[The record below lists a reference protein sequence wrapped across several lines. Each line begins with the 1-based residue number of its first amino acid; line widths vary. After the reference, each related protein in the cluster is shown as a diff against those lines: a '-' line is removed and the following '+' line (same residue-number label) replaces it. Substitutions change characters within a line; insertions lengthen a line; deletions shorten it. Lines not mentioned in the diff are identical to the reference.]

1 MDNKTYLDNANAR
14 DRAEWKSADANSV
27 PPSNG
32 VEPIKM
38 LYVKHKLGNN
48 YLSANGTGDENMK
61 RDILTGEIAK
71 LIVRQPKL
79 IGRLL
84 YKHRLKVP
92 SSNNRSQL
100 VVAVSDGLYS
110 NKKFAEDIAIAIAK
124 NRGSDGT
131 FSAEGDKGDPAAV
144 LQGAASLVKGLGD
157 LFGGKKKAKAATAQA
172 AAEAAR
178 DKAAAQKALAEAAKA
193 HAAGAGMKDNMK
205 LYIGLAVG
213 AGILVG
219 VGVWYFKY
227 RKP

>member
-14 DRAEWKSADANSV
+14 DRAEWKSADANSAR
-27 PPSNG
+27 PSNG

-71 LIVRQPKL
+71 LIVHQPKL

-84 YKHRLKVP
+84 HRNKLKVP
-92 SSNNRSQL
+92 SNNRALL
-100 VVAVSDGLYS
+100 VTAVSDGLYT

-124 NRGSDGT
+124 NRGADGSL
-131 FSAEGDKGDPAAV
+131 SAEGDKGDPGAV

-205 LYIGLAVG
+205 LYIGLAVAG
-213 AGILVG
+213 ATLIG
-219 VGVWYFKY
+219 VGVWYYKF

>member
-14 DRAEWKSADANSV
+14 DRAEWKSADANSAR
-27 PPSNG
+27 PSNG

-38 LYVKHKLGNN
+38 LYVQHKLGNN
-48 YLSANGTGDENMK
+48 YLSASGTGDENMK

-110 NKKFAEDIAIAIAK
+110 NKKFAEDIAIAIAR
-124 NRGSDGT
+124 NRGADGSL
-131 FSAEGDKGDPAAV
+131 SAEGDKSDPAAV

-157 LFGGKKKAKAATAQA
+157 LFGGKKKAAAATAQA
-172 AAEAAR
+172 KAEAE
-178 DKAAAQKALAEAAKA
+178 KAKADAQKALAEAAKA

-205 LYIGLAVG
+205 LYIGLALGG
-213 AGILVG
+213 ATLLG
-219 VGVWYFKY
+219 VGIWWFKF
-227 RKP
+227 RKA